1 MKQIVFAVLT
11 IAMIFA
17 LSSCGSSGSKS
28 GGAPVVVSLTDTF
41 AIVAAGSDAVT
52 ITATVTGPGGDQGV
66 SWDLSIA
73 NTACSPSC
81 GTLKPAPAPSTS
93 AVYTP
98 PKNVPANE
106 TATITARAIADPT
119 QTFVFNFQITPAIA
133 ILITDKFDT
142 QTAGGPVTDIHAQVT
157 NDATNAGLNW
167 TLTVGGVT
175 CAPDCGTLTA
185 DPAPSLVAHY
195 QPPATAPA
203 SSDPNAPPT
212 ISAISIATPRIKDT
226 FTFIIVAPP
235 VAVSIVNKFSS
246 QPVSGPAVNVNAAVT
261 NDPGNKGVTWTLTA
275 GGVDCTPNCGT
286 LTPTAAPSLSASYT
300 PPTTLPI
307 GIGANPTITATSVA
321 DTGRNDSFSFTI
333 ANATATLNGPYAF
346 SLRGF
351 NPSGSAPVAIAG
363 AFVADGAG
371 GISNAE
377 FDLNNG
383 GSFVSFPA
391 PMTGTYV
398 VNSASNGIPRV
409 TITFASTPINLV
421 LKCALSS
428 DGKRGQIIQLDNS
441 GFLTAGT
448 LMQQD
453 PTALTGDPGG
463 NYAFGVDSDAP
474 VGQRIVEAGQF
485 VLSAGGTSI
494 SGGLADATQ
503 FGAANPVAGG
513 VNGGAAIAADVAA
526 APDGLGR
533 GTMTLNVG
541 GTAVQYCYYVTNG
554 QQLNLLEIDSGA
566 ALQSVFSGTAQ
577 RQKTLDA
584 NTINST
590 GVFALTGMNVVNSTT
605 VVPDSAIGVLT
616 ISGNSVNATFDRN
629 TGTNVTSQQQVTGSI
644 PSGSIPSAA
653 FDPTT
658 GRVVVANTM
667 ILGAALYYYDVG
679 KAYLIDITPNSASHA
694 LSGQLIPQAAGPF
707 SASSDL
713 AGNLIGRAGGSST
726 AGPANVD
733 LATTFDGASSY
744 TFTLDL
750 TTTNTGIGS
759 NGQVV
764 DYSETEPFQINDST
778 VGHGLM
784 KLVGGA
790 LGDPAAT
797 NEDIVSF
804 YLIGPK
810 QFVAIGNQA
819 GVPSGVL
826 YFDPQ

>member
-1 MKQIVFAVLT
+1 MKR
-11 IAMIFA
+11 FA
-17 LSSCGSSGSKS
+17 LEVLLIGTSLLCAACGKSSSNSN
-28 GGAPVVVSLTDTF
+28 GAPVVVNLTNTF
-41 AIVAAGSDAVT
+41 TFVGAGSSSVT
-52 ITATVTGPGGDQGV
+52 IAASVSGPGSEQGV
-66 SWDLSIA
+66 NWNLSIA
-73 NTACSPSC
+73 NTNCSPGC
-81 GTLKPAPAPSTS
+81 GTLQPAPAPSMS

-98 PKNVPANE
+98 PKSLPANE
-106 TATITARAIADPT
+106 TATITARAVADPT
-119 QTFVFNFQITPAIA
+119 QTFVFNFQIIPAITVT
-133 ILITDKFDT
+133 IIDKFNS

-157 NDATNAGLNW
+157 NDPTNAGVAW
-167 TLTVGGVT
+167 TLTAGGANCSPV
-175 CAPDCGTLTA
+175 CGTLMA
-185 DPAPSLVAHY
+185 DAAPALTAHY
-195 QPPATAPA
+195 QPPTTPPSGASASPTITAT
-203 SSDPNAPPT
+203 SLTDTTKSDSFNFTIAAPP
-212 ISAISIATPRIKDT
+212 IS
-226 FTFIIVAPP
+226 
-235 VAVSIVNKFSS
+235 VSIVNKFST
-246 QPVSGPAVNVNAAVT
+246 QPVGGPPVTLNANVVN
-261 NDPGNKGVTWTLTA
+261 DFGNLGLTWTLTA
-275 GGVDCTPNCGT
+275 GGAACSPDCGT
-286 LTPTAAPSLSASYT
+286 LVVGTPSTSATYAPPAVLPQGTA
-300 PPTTLPI
+300 
-307 GIGANPTITATSVA
+307 ANPTITATSVA
-321 DTGRNDSFSFTI
+321 DTSKSDSFAFTI
-333 ANATATLNGPYAF
+333 ANASTALNGPYAF
-346 SLRGF
+346 LLRGF
-351 NPSGSAPVAIAG
+351 NPSGTSPLAIAG
-363 AFVADGAG
+363 AFVADGTG

-377 FDLNNG
+377 FELNNG
-383 GSFVSFPA
+383 GSSVDFPA

-398 VNSASNGIPRV
+398 VDSAFSGIPRV
-409 TITFASTPINLV
+409 TITFNSVPVSLV

-448 LMQQD
+448 LVQQD
-453 PTALTGDPGG
+453 PAALAGDPGG
-463 NYAFGVDSDAP
+463 NYAFGVDSDTP

-485 VLSAGGTSI
+485 VLGAGGASI
-494 SGGLADATQ
+494 TGGLADATQ

-513 VNGGAAIAADVAA
+513 INGGTAIAVGPAT
-526 APDGLGR
+526 APDAFGR
-533 GTMTLNVG
+533 GTLTLDAG
-541 GTAVQYCYYVTNG
+541 GASVQYSYYVTNG
-554 QQLNLLEIDSGA
+554 QQLNLLEIDGGA

-577 RQKTLDA
+577 KQKALDA

-605 VVPDSAIGVLT
+605 VVPDSTIGVLT
-616 ISGNSVNATFDRN
+616 ISGISVNATFDRN
-629 TGTNVTSQQQVTGSI
+629 TGTNVTLQQQVTGSI

-658 GRVVVANTM
+658 GRVVIANTM